1 MTKKIWTKSA
11 SWTMA
16 PWSVQKKTAWKAS
29 PRALSKAELSIEPKM
44 ESKSAPKKAAKMA
57 RQIAQRRQPPAQ
69 KPHRTTLPT
78 SKTEFSKR

>member
-1 MTKKIWTKSA
+1 M
-11 SWTMA
+11 ME

-44 ESKSAPKKAAKMA
+44 ESKSAPKMA

-69 KPHRTTLPT
+69 KPHRTTLPK

>member
-1 MTKKIWTKSA
+1 MAKKIWTKSA

-16 PWSVQKKTAWKAS
+16 PWSFQKKTARKAS
-29 PRALSKAELSIEPKM
+29 PRAFPKTELWIEPKM

-57 RQIAQRRQPPAQ
+57 RQIAQ

>member
-1 MTKKIWTKSA
+1 
-11 SWTMA
+11 
-16 PWSVQKKTAWKAS
+16 
-29 PRALSKAELSIEPKM
+29 M
-44 ESKSAPKKAAKMA
+44 ESMSAPKKAAKTA

>member
-1 MTKKIWTKSA
+1 MTKEIWTKSA

-16 PWSVQKKTAWKAS
+16 SWSFQKETARKAS
-29 PRALSKAELSIEPKM
+29 PRTFPKTELSIESEM

-57 RQIAQRRQPPAQ
+57 RQIAQRRQPPVQ

-78 SKTEFSKR
+78 SKAEFSKR